1 MMQKTFEAVYE
12 NGVLRP
18 LETLAISDSQHLLVT
33 ISDVPA
39 TAPDVAGYFEAD
51 EWEAAKRDDISLDE
65 VRRALASIPG
75 SLADA
80 VIASR
85 EER

>member
-1 MMQKTFEAVYE
+1 MDLEIEAVYE

-18 LETLAISDSQHLLVT
+18 LETLPISNMQHVLVT
-33 ISDVPA
+33 ISDVPG
-39 TAPDVAGYFEAD
+39 TAADVADYFEPE
-51 EWEAAKRDDISLDE
+51 EWEAAKHDNISLDE

-80 VIASR
+80 VTASR

>member
-1 MMQKTFEAVYE
+1 
-12 NGVLRP
+12 
-18 LETLAISDSQHLLVT
+18 LALPNLQGDLVT
-33 ISDVPA
+33 IDDIA
-39 TAPDVAGYFEAD
+39 DYFEPE
-51 EWEAAKRDDISLDE
+51 EWEAAKHDDISLPE
-65 VRRALASIPG
+65 VRRALSSIQE